1 MVRIKSL
8 EFVKSAA
15 KLLNKILYNAIEI
28 NI

>member
-8 EFVKSAA
+8 EFVKSVVR
-15 KLLNKILYNAIEI
+15 LLNKTLYNAIEI